1 MKKKSII
8 IFLII
13 LFFYFAVFS
22 CGISYAKEENEES
35 AEKIEGI
42 YSISTALDDK
52 YIFDIEEAS
61 KNDGARLQIWEKVN
75 LTDNQKFE
83 IKSSGDGYYTIEAVH
98 SKKVFDV
105 AGAGLENGTRVQQ
118 YTSNQT
124 DAQKWKIEKNQD
136 GTYCI
141 MSKCNGLYLDI
152 AGANAKNGVKLQ
164 VYEGNR
170 TQAQKFNL
178 LKLQEEIKGEKI
190 IEDGVYKIKT
200 ASNPQIGLDVEGM
213 SRGNGANVQIWSE
226 SNIISRNQRFKITY
240 KEDGYYEIIAQH
252 SEKSLDVAGASQKNG
267 ANIQQY
273 TSNGT
278 NAQKWIIRK
287 NTDETYSIQSK
298 ANGLYIDVFGGRI
311 QNGSNVQMYESNG
324 SQAQK
329 FVFEKAEKPTCNQTL
344 EDGVYKIN
352 TVLNSNMCFDIA
364 GGSYTNQ
371 ANLHIWDGEIVQQK
385 KFELKYN
392 KEGYYEIINVNS
404 GKVLDVAGGANSNGA
419 NVQQYERNNTEYQK
433 WILQDAGNGYY
444 YIVSKGAEAYLDIAG
459 GNAYNDANVQIYDGN
474 ASAAQKFKLENVDI
488 IDEDS
493 YQITIA
499 DNNNMAVDVDL
510 NTSNAQI
517 WERNINSLNQKFKL
531 ESIGNQYYRIICK
544 ATGKVLTVNGSNN
557 VEQQDESGN
566 DSQKWKIETGKN
578 GYYYIKS
585 KENEKYLE
593 VYNNST
599 KNGTNV
605 QTGEFKDKNS
615 QRFKFNTVVAYYGI
629 DVSHN
634 NGQVNWEEVKKS
646 GIDFAIIRVGFGQD
660 FISQDDRCFERNVS
674 ECERLGIPYGV
685 YLYSYA
691 ENTENASSEADHM
704 LRLIKGHNVTYGVWY
719 DIEEEKEDVDY
730 VNIAITFCDK
740 IKANGYSK
748 VGIYSSLSWFNTK
761 LSDGRLDS
769 YLKWVAQWNT
779 QCDYNKPY
787 MIWQYSST
795 GSINGIEGPLD
806 LDIIYK

>member
-311 QNGSNVQMYESNG
+311 QNGSNVQMY
-324 SQAQK
+324 
-329 FVFEKAEKPTCNQTL
+329 
-344 EDGVYKIN
+344 
-352 TVLNSNMCFDIA
+352 
-364 GGSYTNQ
+364 
-371 ANLHIWDGEIVQQK
+371 
-385 KFELKYN
+385 
-392 KEGYYEIINVNS
+392 
-404 GKVLDVAGGANSNGA
+404 
-419 NVQQYERNNTEYQK
+419 
-433 WILQDAGNGYY
+433 
-444 YIVSKGAEAYLDIAG
+444 
-459 GNAYNDANVQIYDGN
+459 
-474 ASAAQKFKLENVDI
+474 
-488 IDEDS
+488 
-493 YQITIA
+493 
-499 DNNNMAVDVDL
+499 
-510 NTSNAQI
+510 
-517 WERNINSLNQKFKL
+517 
-531 ESIGNQYYRIICK
+531 
-544 ATGKVLTVNGSNN
+544 
-557 VEQQDESGN
+557 
-566 DSQKWKIETGKN
+566 
-578 GYYYIKS
+578 
-585 KENEKYLE
+585 
-593 VYNNST
+593 
-599 KNGTNV
+599 
-605 QTGEFKDKNS
+605 
-615 QRFKFNTVVAYYGI
+615 
-629 DVSHN
+629 
-634 NGQVNWEEVKKS
+634 
-646 GIDFAIIRVGFGQD
+646 
-660 FISQDDRCFERNVS
+660 
-674 ECERLGIPYGV
+674 
-685 YLYSYA
+685 
-691 ENTENASSEADHM
+691 
-704 LRLIKGHNVTYGVWY
+704 
-719 DIEEEKEDVDY
+719 
-730 VNIAITFCDK
+730 
-740 IKANGYSK
+740 
-748 VGIYSSLSWFNTK
+748 
-761 LSDGRLDS
+761 
-769 YLKWVAQWNT
+769 
-779 QCDYNKPY
+779 
-787 MIWQYSST
+787 
-795 GSINGIEGPLD
+795 
-806 LDIIYK
+806 